1 MTRKRS
7 FLQIVLVSGLLA
19 LPACQEEAAEQET
32 QPRPIAWATV
42 EPVNENSVRRIAGV
56 TRAAQRAPLSF
67 EVPGTVETVA
77 YEAGETFAEGDVL
90 ATLNTRKL
98 KLALEERQSELAE
111 AQATL
116 VEAEGDLQRKTDLF
130 NKGWVSS
137 STLDNAKSAH
147 ETAKSR
153 VSLATARLRRA
164 REDLQDATLKA
175 PYDGV
180 VAERLIEPSQQVSA
194 GQTVFRVQGRD
205 GGLEVEVTV
214 PETIVNRL
222 EIGTEHRVIPQIG
235 DKPAL
240 TGEIVEI
247 ASQAS
252 ERNAFP
258 VTLSLQQPPA
268 ELRSGTTAEVRLSL
282 TRESG
287 PPAHQRIFEI
297 PLTAYVPG
305 AKGEPAHVFRFIE
318 ERGVVELTPVTI
330 VEVEDAGAH
339 VSEGLSAGDIIAAK
353 GVAFL
358 RDGQS
363 VTLLGEGPNRFNP

>member
-1 MTRKRS
+1 
-7 FLQIVLVSGLLA
+7 
-19 LPACQEEAAEQET
+19 
-32 QPRPIAWATV
+32 
-42 EPVNENSVRRIAGV
+42 
-56 TRAAQRAPLSF
+56 
-67 EVPGTVETVA
+67 
-77 YEAGETFAEGDVL
+77 
-90 ATLNTRKL
+90 
-98 KLALEERQSELAE
+98 
-111 AQATL
+111 
-116 VEAEGDLQRKTDLF
+116 
-130 NKGWVSS
+130 
-137 STLDNAKSAH
+137 
-147 ETAKSR
+147 
-153 VSLATARLRRA
+153 VSLATARVRRA
-164 REDLQDATLKA
+164 REDLDDATLKA

-258 VTLSLQQPPA
+258 VTLRLQQPPA

-282 TRESG
+282 THEAG

-305 AKGEPAHVFRFIE
+305 GEGERAHVFRFIE

-363 VTLLGEGPNRFNP
+363 VTLLGEGPDRFNP

>member
-1 MTRKRS
+1 MAQQRIS
-7 FLQIVLVSGLLA
+7 FRIVLAIGVLA
-19 LPACQEEAAEQET
+19 LPACDNRTATRET
-32 QPRPIAWATV
+32 PPRPIAWTTVQPTAATAT
-42 EPVNENSVRRIAGV
+42 RRLAGV

-67 EVPGTVETVA
+67 EVPGTVETVNF
-77 YEAGETFAEGDVL
+77 EAGETFGKGDVL

-98 KLALEERQSELAE
+98 KLALEERESELAE
-111 AQATL
+111 AKALLT
-116 VEAEGDLQRKTDLF
+116 EAKGDLKRKQDLF
-130 NKGWVSS
+130 EKGWVSS
-137 STLDNAKSAH
+137 STLDNAQRAF

-164 REDLQDATLKA
+164 REDLDDATLKA

-194 GQTVFRVQGRD
+194 GQTVFHVQGRA

-222 EIGTEHRVIPQIG
+222 EIGTEHTVIPQIG
-235 DKPAL
+235 DQPKL

-247 ASQAS
+247 ASQAT

-258 VTLSLQQPPA
+258 VTLRLQQPPD

-287 PPAHQRIFEI
+287 PPAQQRIFKI

-305 AKGEPAHVFRFIE
+305 GEGEPAHVFRFIE
-318 ERGVVELTPVTI
+318 GRSVVERTPVT
-330 VEVEDAGAH
+330 VVKVSDTGAH
-339 VSEGLSAGDIIAAK
+339 VSEGLSAGDVIATK

-358 RDGQS
+358 RDGQN
-363 VTLLGEGPNRFNP
+363 VTLLGEGPDRFNP